1 MRKRNEEERVSFD
14 PTDVLVGL
22 SPSLVEDLAT
32 FVGSSEEDLLVS
44 FQIMP
49 WGDRAALAAFKIVEL
64 SDKPGQRGQVIKVTP
79 AAVDLVNAAFEALQ
93 AAEVSTPR
101 VKGSSVL
108 AGAAVPLVH
117 VVSGA
122 GRDSWADDEALEV
135 PATIES
141 VDRSAAFSRLRI
153 MVPVSDDPL
162 GRRHVAVEVASWAEE
177 VFTAGTAVSLFYT
190 KDSAS
195 IGHPSRL
202 KVEETQHPERVEA
215 H

>member
-1 MRKRNEEERVSFD
+1 MRRRNEEERVTFN
-14 PTDVLVGL
+14 PVDVLVGL

-49 WGDRAALAAFKIVEL
+49 WGDRAALAAFGIVEL
-64 SDKPGQRGQVIKVTP
+64 SDKPGERGRVIKVAS

-93 AAEVSTPR
+93 AGELVARPERSA
-101 VKGSSVL
+101 VL

-117 VVSGA
+117 VVSET
-122 GRDSWADDEALEV
+122 GREPWSDDDDALAV

-141 VDRSAAFSRLRI
+141 VDRSAAYSRLRI

-162 GRRHVAVEVASWAEE
+162 GRRDVAVEVASLAEE
-177 VFTAGTAVSLFYT
+177 VFTAGTTVRLLYS

-195 IGHPSRL
+195 IGHPSQL
-202 KVEETQHPERVEA
+202 KVEDKPRQKQVETH
-215 H
+215 